1 MERDRRE
8 GSLSLSLAAGLLLIL
23 TGLAALSFGLYAL
36 LRGGRGQRGGIGPL
50 SERGVHVVA
59 GVRMTVVGL
68 LGLGAGIYLLLS

>member
-1 MERDRRE
+1 M
-8 GSLSLSLAAGLLLIL
+8 SLSLAASLFLIL
-23 TGLAALSFGLYAL
+23 TGLVALSFGLYAL
-36 LRGGRGQRGGIGPL
+36 LRGGRGQRGGIGPF

>member
-1 MERDRRE
+1 M
-8 GSLSLSLAAGLLLIL
+8 SLSLAAGLLLIL
-23 TGLAALSFGLYAL
+23 TGLVALSFGLYAL

>member
-1 MERDRRE
+1 
-8 GSLSLSLAAGLLLIL
+8 LSLSLAAGLLLIL
-23 TGLAALSFGLYAL
+23 TGLVALSFGLYAL

-50 SERGVHVVA
+50 SERSVHVVA

>member
-1 MERDRRE
+1 
-8 GSLSLSLAAGLLLIL
+8 LLIL

-68 LGLGAGIYLLLS
+68 LGLGAGIYLLLG

>member
-1 MERDRRE
+1 
-8 GSLSLSLAAGLLLIL
+8 LLIL

>member
-1 MERDRRE
+1 M
-8 GSLSLSLAAGLLLIL
+8 SLSLAAGLLLIL